1 MNQYILVD
9 MITERLKREI
19 GMVAESMPEEIT
31 TLQADLPSGKI
42 HFENAL
48 YQAEKLKKISTGKR
62 DLGESGAGSV
72 VMFVA
77 DDEYDIPFTLVDI
90 AFGFTGKGKVM
101 ATFQMRPLVK
111 DEESTRK
118 YITPF
123 QQWYEAIC
131 SLPSEPYNFEEGEFL
146 KDNPLPLLHMRSL
159 DDDYTDEVLKFTDHF
174 FDIFLDIYRK
184 AEPVKDPKRKRE
196 MEAFRSEYNEKI
208 LANDYSGIMLT
219 EIFGQQTAALLY
231 DYWIYL

>member
-9 MITERLKREI
+9 MITERLQREI
-19 GMVAESMPEEIT
+19 GMVAKPMPEEIK
-31 TLQADLPSGKI
+31 TLEAVLPSGRMR
-42 HFENAL
+42 FENAL

-62 DLGESGAGSV
+62 DLGEGGAGSV

-90 AFGFTGKGKVM
+90 AFGFTGKGKIL

-131 SLPSEPYNFEEGEFL
+131 RLPSEPHAFEEGEFL
-146 KDNPLPLLHMRSL
+146 KDNPLPLLYMRSL
-159 DDDYTDEVLKFTDHF
+159 PYDNIDEVLKFTDQF
-174 FDIFLDIYRK
+174 FDIFLDLYRK
-184 AEPVKDPKRKRE
+184 AEPVKDTKRRKE
-196 MEAFRSEYNEKI
+196 MDAFRSEYNQK
-208 LANDYSGIMLT
+208 
-219 EIFGQQTAALLY
+219 IFGDDASGKMLIEAFGRQTMALFY
-231 DYWIYL
+231 DYLVYL

>member
-1 MNQYILVD
+1 MNQYMLVD

-19 GMVAESMPEEIT
+19 GMVAKPMPEEIK
-31 TLQADLPSGKI
+31 TLEAVLPSGRMR
-42 HFENAL
+42 FENAL

-90 AFGFTGKGKVM
+90 AFGFTGKGKIL

-111 DEESTRK
+111 DEGSMRK

-131 SLPSEPYNFEEGEFL
+131 RLPSEPYTFEEGEFL

-159 DDDYTDEVLKFTDHF
+159 PDDNIDEIMKFTDQF

-184 AEPVKDPKRKRE
+184 AEPVKDTERKRE
-196 MEAFRSEYNEKI
+196 MDAFRSEYNEKI

-219 EIFGQQTAALLY
+219 KIFGQQTAVLLY
-231 DYWIYL
+231 DYWVYL